1 MRSKILLLVLI
12 SGILVILTEEGFV
25 QQVSKDYAVIA
36 DYRGQVQVIRGKT
49 AVSVK
54 KGLLLYENDRI
65 KTMKNSDA
73 VLIFRD
79 GSSVSLGENTDV
91 VIRDLIEKISI
102 SLDRGKVKTKVV
114 SKQTNKVF
122 EIRTPVSVASV
133 RGTEFIL
140 IYENNI
146 SELYVLDGEVN
157 FEDILGN
164 TTVVSSME
172 QCFATEQGLQEKS
185 LIDKEKIKVIKEEFR
200 SIKDEFQ
207 KGKKEEIDTFKQEL
221 KDFVLETKTEK
232 NYIYEFVQQ
241 VKEADFQAG
250 RTLRDVH
257 GNLTR
262 VEQIIS
268 RNKDNNIEFMNITKR
283 DSYVY
288 KGYFDY
294 ADIVKSNKPRIDI
307 FRLGIE
313 FNTSLPQKISQWPSF
328 IAEKGKDF
336 WPTRVYLEITNL
348 KDRFYSETTFT
359 KVVKE
364 EPVYIWEPKFN
375 EFGHYIGDEP
385 RQIGT
390 KKEEVLES
398 KTKNIVSNGAVE
410 YNIDTDYDENVK
422 GKLPEGKHKEEEDG
436 KLWFWV
442 ERPLPVKEDINNDGK
457 SDNKDILWLQ
467 LEGYLI
473 NNEGKVLTPSYF
485 TSGENKDPFNILK
498 EVAVE
503 SCIFVRKYDA
513 DSTGTFVS
521 FFNKNID
528 LVFTP
533 DIIIS
538 LAKTMVLALK
548 DTDF

>member
-114 SKQTNKVF
+114 SKQTNEVF

-207 KGKKEEIDTFKQEL
+207 KG
-221 KDFVLETKTEK
+221 
-232 NYIYEFVQQ
+232 
-241 VKEADFQAG
+241 
-250 RTLRDVH
+250 
-257 GNLTR
+257 
-262 VEQIIS
+262 
-268 RNKDNNIEFMNITKR
+268 
-283 DSYVY
+283 
-288 KGYFDY
+288 
-294 ADIVKSNKPRIDI
+294 
-307 FRLGIE
+307 
-313 FNTSLPQKISQWPSF
+313 
-328 IAEKGKDF
+328 
-336 WPTRVYLEITNL
+336 
-348 KDRFYSETTFT
+348 
-359 KVVKE
+359 
-364 EPVYIWEPKFN
+364 
-375 EFGHYIGDEP
+375 
-385 RQIGT
+385 
-390 KKEEVLES
+390 
-398 KTKNIVSNGAVE
+398 
-410 YNIDTDYDENVK
+410 
-422 GKLPEGKHKEEEDG
+422 
-436 KLWFWV
+436 
-442 ERPLPVKEDINNDGK
+442 
-457 SDNKDILWLQ
+457 
-467 LEGYLI
+467 
-473 NNEGKVLTPSYF
+473 
-485 TSGENKDPFNILK
+485 
-498 EVAVE
+498 
-503 SCIFVRKYDA
+503 
-513 DSTGTFVS
+513 
-521 FFNKNID
+521 
-528 LVFTP
+528 
-533 DIIIS
+533 
-538 LAKTMVLALK
+538 
-548 DTDF
+548 